1 MKETLHPYI
10 NAWIKDGS
18 IELGSEGYSQMTAR
32 AMDSGAV
39 ICESEEDSQTL
50 KNALG
55 ALERGIRGWCEQEG
69 LDLNL

>member
-18 IELGSEGYSQMTAR
+18 IELGNDGYSQMTVR
-32 AMDSGAV
+32 AMDSGGV
-39 ICESEEDSQTL
+39 VWESEEDFKTL
-50 KNALG
+50 EDALG

-69 LDLNL
+69 IDLDL